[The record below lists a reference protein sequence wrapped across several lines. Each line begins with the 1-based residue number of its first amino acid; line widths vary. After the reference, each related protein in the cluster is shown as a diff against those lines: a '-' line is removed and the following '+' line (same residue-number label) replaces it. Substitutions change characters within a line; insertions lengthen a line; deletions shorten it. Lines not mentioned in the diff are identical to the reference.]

1 MSVIGRREALAA
13 IGGGLV
19 YSGCSSPP
27 TAEQAAPDPHSYAQ
41 PAQARVQ
48 HVALDLAVAF
58 EERTLAG
65 TVVLDVEGD
74 SRLVLDTRDLTIES
88 VEASPDGTEF
98 RPARWELG
106 VRDKILGA
114 PLTVQ
119 LPAGARSVR
128 IRYETSPQASG
139 LQWLEPQQTAGKR
152 RPFLFSQSQS
162 IHARSWIPLQDS
174 PGVRV
179 TYSASIRAPQ
189 GLRALMSAEQLG
201 AAGGVFEFAMDRP
214 VPPYLIARA
223 VGEIGFAALGPRTG
237 VYAEPPVLARAA
249 AEFEDME
256 KLVSAAESLYGPYR
270 WGRYDLLILPPSF
283 PYGGME
289 NPRLTFATP
298 TVIAGDKSMV
308 SLVSH
313 ELAHSWS
320 GNLVTNATWSDFW
333 LNEGFTTYLENRIQ
347 EAVYGRELAL
357 MEQALARRSLDR
369 ELAEL
374 PERDQVLHID
384 LRGRDPDEGVTGVP
398 YNKGSL
404 LLRKMEEAFGRETF
418 DAYLKRYFDH
428 FAFQSITT
436 ETMLDY
442 LKRELLDPHPD
453 QAARIALE
461 EWIYQPGLPASAPR
475 ASSERLRTVA
485 QQAAAFKAGGTA
497 RAIDAQGWSTQ
508 EWLEF
513 LQEIAPPD
521 AARMADLDARFRL
534 TRSGNSEIASLWLR
548 MAIAAGYEPAYS
560 RLENF
565 LLEVGRQKL
574 IRPLYTEL
582 MKTPEGQQRARA
594 IYAKARPRYHPIA
607 QTAMDRIVM
616 PQ

>member
-1 MSVIGRREALAA
+1 MGA

-19 YSGCSSPP
+19 YGACSSHRS
-27 TAEQAAPDPHSYAQ
+27 ANQAPPDPHSYAQ
-41 PAQARVQ
+41 PGQARVK
-48 HVALDLAVAF
+48 HVALDLAVSF

-65 TVVLDVEGD
+65 TAVLAVEGA
-74 SRLVLDTRDLTIES
+74 SALILDTRDLAIQSAETS
-88 VEASPDGTEF
+88 TDGSAFT
-98 RPARWELG
+98 PAPWQLG
-106 VRDKILGA
+106 ARDKILGA

-119 LPAGARSVR
+119 LPEGAQVVR
-128 IRYETSPQASG
+128 IRYKTSPQASG
-139 LQWLEPQQTAGKR
+139 LQWLAPEQTAGKR

-179 TYSASIRAPQ
+179 TYSARIRVPE

-201 AAGGVFEFAMDRP
+201 GAGGVFEFAMDRP
-214 VPPYLIARA
+214 VPSYLIALA
-223 VGEIGFAALGPRTG
+223 VGEIDFAAVGPRTG
-237 VYAEPPVLARAA
+237 VYAEPAVLAKAA

-256 KLVSAAESLYGPYR
+256 KLVAAAEALYGPYR

-289 NPRLTFATP
+289 NPCLTFATP

-333 LNEGFTTYLENRIQ
+333 LNEGFTTYIENRLQ

-369 ELAEL
+369 ELNEL
-374 PERDQVLHID
+374 PERDQILHID
-384 LRGRDPDEGVTGVP
+384 LKGRDPDEGVTGIP

-404 LLRKMEEAFGRETF
+404 LLRKMEEVFGRETF

-442 LKRELLDPHPD
+442 LKRELLNAHPD
-453 QAARIALE
+453 SAARLALQ
-461 EWIYQPGLPASAPR
+461 EWIYEPGLPASAPR
-475 ASSERLRTVA
+475 ASSERLRRVA
-485 QQAAAFKAGGTA
+485 EQAAAFKAGGSA

-513 LQEIAPPD
+513 LQEIAPPEAD
-521 AARMADLDARFRL
+521 RMAELDARFSL

-548 MAIAAGYEPAYS
+548 MAIATGYEPAYP
-560 RLENF
+560 RLEAF

-574 IRPLYTEL
+574 IRPLYAEL

-594 IYAKARPRYHPIA
+594 IYAKARPGYHPIA
-607 QTAMDRIVM
+607 QTAMDRIVT
-616 PQ
+616 PP